1 MSSTEDVASDH
12 ESTSSSDPE
21 DEEEIRKRVQSLV
34 TGRERRSN
42 AGAKMQGLLSNLQE
56 TLAAEDN
63 DFYNSTYGGFN
74 EEEGDDDFAS
84 DQEEADD
91 ELDSDFDAD
100 ESQIEGTEETGEG
113 EEDETKKSRRG
124 KKVKLAY
131 EISAQN
137 RARKEEQKK
146 MEAKKMEAKKEV
158 KPRPSI
164 PVKRP
169 LDKPPPVHIDEKRV
183 LRTRISKKDDDD
195 EYEPTKR
202 RRRGGSRR
210 GRKKAEED
218 VKVWTQEELLKEA
231 KKTEIENLKSLEKYQ
246 LLELEKLES
255 KKRLKRTERKVPSS
269 FIRYVSTSMPLVEEG
284 KSPSKRS
291 QESRVG
297 RTFITFSDDHAF
309 DSAFPSLKKAVEK
322 APSVP
327 GVAPSVPGAAP
338 SVPGVGSKR
347 STIAK
352 MKRGEAVCPI
362 SHLRAR
368 YFDPVTQ
375 LPFAS
380 STTFRALREAYG
392 QQLELF
398 YGKVLRPE
406 GVKTEEG
413 PALHAKTLAKLKS
426 DGVLDWLEYR
436 KEMKKQQVTP
446 VTVSSGS

>member
-1 MSSTEDVASDH
+1 MSSTEDVPSDH

-21 DEEEIRKRVQSLV
+21 DEEEIRKRVPALV

-42 AGAKMQGLLSNLQE
+42 AGAKMQALLSNLQQ

-63 DFYNSTYGGFN
+63 EFYNSTYGGFN

-91 ELDSDFDAD
+91 ELDSDFDVD
-100 ESQIEGTEETGEG
+100 ESQVEATEEAGEG

-137 RARKEEQKK
+137 RARKEQKK
-146 MEAKKMEAKKEV
+146 TEKEV

-169 LDKPPPVHIDEKRV
+169 LDKPPPLVHIDEKRV
-183 LRTRISKKDDDD
+183 LRTRISSKKDDDD

-202 RRRGGSRR
+202 RKRGGSRR
-210 GRKKAEED
+210 GRKKAKED

-269 FIRYVSTSMPLVEEG
+269 FIRYVSTSMPLVEEV
-284 KSPSKRS
+284 KSPSRRS
-291 QESRVG
+291 QNREESKVECKVA

-309 DSAFPSLKKAVEK
+309 NSAFPSLVKEPEQ

-327 GVAPSVPGAAP
+327 GI
-338 SVPGVGSKR
+338 GSKR
-347 STIAK
+347 STIARIK
-352 MKRGEAVCPI
+352 KGQAVCPI

-413 PALHAKTLAKLKS
+413 PALHAKTLAKLKA

-446 VTVSSGS
+446 VTVSSGN